1 VWRQT
6 SSSMTDRAKS
16 SLDVEKNPNR
26 ARMNLMLDGN
36 VVKQDGVIVV
46 KDVAAIVVAVTTVGG
61 AE

>member
-1 VWRQT
+1 
-6 SSSMTDRAKS
+6 MTDRAKS